1 MQRAFP
7 PELLN
12 RLDEQIIFN
21 NLAPETLENIVSIR
35 LKEVDQRLHDKR
47 IVLRVSDEARR
58 WLAKKGYEPAYGARP
73 LNRLIQ
79 KRLLNPL
86 ASNIIQGKAKEGDT
100 VEVDVDAAKDDLSL
114 HVVAGHEHK

>member
-1 MQRAFP
+1 M
-7 PELLN
+7 
-12 RLDEQIIFN
+12 
-21 NLAPETLENIVSIR
+21 
-35 LKEVDQRLHDKR
+35 
-47 IVLRVSDEARR
+47 LRVSDEARR